1 MNYKEIMNSEYYYAT
16 YSRIAEIK
24 KDYPVDHAFL
34 HIRHVV
40 TYAKKLAKIFKL
52 SNHQRKLLYI
62 ACALHDIG
70 YLDGRENHAKSGSER
85 AEIYLTKLNKLPKK
99 DIEVIVSAIANH
111 GGKEVLDFSEPVSM
125 CLAIADKLD
134 FVGSRYK
141 NTNPKYDCSNY
152 KKIVKNEFVL
162 KDNKI
167 QLTIFIKNG
176 FNIEEFN
183 TSHFGIKLK
192 KFLDLLSLYLGI
204 PNEIEFKIN

>member
-40 TYAKKLAKIFKL
+40 TYANKLAKIFKL
-52 SNHQRKLLYI
+52 NNHQRKLLYI
-62 ACALHDIG
+62 ACTLHDIG
-70 YLDGRENHAKSGSER
+70 YLDGRESHAKSGSER
-85 AEIYLTKLNKLPKK
+85 AKVYLTGLNKFSLN
-99 DIEVIVSAIANH
+99 DIELISSAIVNH
-111 GGKEVLDFSEPVSM
+111 GGKELSAFSEPVSM

-134 FVGSRYK
+134 FAGSRYK
-141 NTNPKYDCSNY
+141 NTNPKYDFSNY

-162 KDNKI
+162 EDNKI
-167 QLTIFIKNG
+167 QLTIFVKNG

-192 KFLDLLSLYLGI
+192 KFLDLLSLYLDI
-204 PNEIEFKIN
+204 PNEIEYKIY

>member
-52 SNHQRKLLYI
+52 NNHQRKLLYI
-62 ACALHDIG
+62 ACTLHDIG

-85 AEIYLTKLNKLPKK
+85 AKVYLTGLNKFSLN
-99 DIEVIVSAIANH
+99 DIELISSAIVNH
-111 GGKEVLDFSEPVSM
+111 GGKELSAFSEPVSM

-134 FVGSRYK
+134 FAGSRYK
-141 NTNPKYDCSNY
+141 NTNPKYDFSNY

-167 QLTIFIKNG
+167 QLTIFVKNG

-192 KFLDLLSLYLGI
+192 KFLDLLSLSLGV
-204 PNEIEFKIN
+204 PNEIEFKII